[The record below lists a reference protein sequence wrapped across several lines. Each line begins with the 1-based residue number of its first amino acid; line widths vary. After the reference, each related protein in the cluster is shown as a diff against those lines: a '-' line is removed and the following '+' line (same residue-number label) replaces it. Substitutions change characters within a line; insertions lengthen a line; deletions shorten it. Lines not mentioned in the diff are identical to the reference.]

1 MCDELYTV
9 LVRMSRKWDRLEDLH
24 IDERI
29 ILKKQGGRV
38 FMDWIHFVQNIGQFG
53 AFMNTVRN
61 AGNFFS

>member
-1 MCDELYTV
+1 
-9 LVRMSRKWDRLEDLH
+9 MSRKWDCLEDLH

-53 AFMNTVRN
+53 AFVNTVRN